1 MSMSMGMDVVSW
13 VTASKKI
20 RLVYEAFCQ
29 PVCRVH
35 GLSQT
40 EFDVMAFLM
49 NHPGYDTARDICE
62 LRLLKKA
69 NVSVA
74 IDKLIR
80 RELLTKRPDVQDR
93 RLMRLQLTAEAQP
106 ILAEIRAVQL
116 QFDGCVKRCMTPEE
130 IAENGRLMKKFMNRI
145 MEIGREMQVDG
156 FTADEVPAS
165 GDEDE
170 CSLHDE
176 PRPHHG
182 A

>member
-1 MSMSMGMDVVSW
+1 MSMDVVSW

-29 PVCRVH
+29 PVCRTY

-49 NHPGYDTARDICE
+49 NHPNHDTARDICE

-74 IDKLIR
+74 IDKLMR
-80 RELLTKRPDVQDR
+80 RELLTRCPDAQDR
-93 RLMRLQLTAEAQP
+93 RLMRLQMTEKAQP

-116 QFDGCVKRCMTPEE
+116 QFDECVKRCMTPEE

-145 MEIGREMQVDG
+145 LEIGREMKVDG
-156 FTADEVPAS
+156 FTADEAPAS
-165 GDEDE
+165 NGEDE
-170 CSLHDE
+170 CSSRGEPHPRHD
-176 PRPHHG
+176 